1 MGTSKDSLI
10 GQVIADRYQVLEL
23 IGEGGMGRV
32 YLAEHI
38 RMGRKC
44 AIKVMSPTLALS
56 ADAISRFNREAS
68 NASRINHPHVAQ
80 IYDFG
85 GTAEKTLYL
94 AMELV
99 EGETLRGIIER
110 NGPLAPSRAAEITR
124 QVADALAAAHHLG
137 IVHRDLKPDNVMLA
151 RHHDGRDWV
160 KVVDFGIAKTMQG
173 NGDREGGGSQ
183 TLTTAGVS
191 LGTPEYMSPEQ
202 LAGERLD
209 NRTDLYSLGLV
220 LFNMLTANLPYPQV
234 TSRET
239 LVRRLTSRPVSLN
252 EIAPGRVWPPALQ
265 SALDR
270 ALAPEPGDRY
280 AAVADFGRDVVNAIA
295 ALPDPEQTV
304 RLSAITVPRAVPP
317 RRPRPVPAPARSQ
330 GMTFI
335 VAGVLVLVAAL
346 GAGALIGERSQGH
359 AVPEWLA
366 SAELLV
372 STTVLRVFASD
383 AAKRADSLTVMPND
397 TTSPTGAD
405 PSATNPGIIQSAL
418 PIAAPI
424 PTSSA
429 MSIPRASAAPIPKV
443 EPVKRTTNAKHGPT
457 PVAQTEKLR
466 ADTTPAVAD
475 TMGAARN
482 RTMGQFQHAWLQPNG
497 DSASARPGP
506 AASDSDRV
514 RLIAGDIRGHMV
526 RAEAFVRRGD
536 VQKARAEYRE
546 ATPVLRVL
554 RQLYFGTPAELEV
567 EQMVRGAARQT
578 ELSCYRTLADST
590 LRARLPAEFRCD
602 MLIPQVMSGQG
613 RGRGA
618 AFGAPPEPEARFSN
632 TSSTGQSPF
641 RSSRQ

>member
-1 MGTSKDSLI
+1 VGTSKDSLI

-32 YLAEHI
+32 YLAEHV

-85 GTAEKTLYL
+85 GTPDKTLYL

-110 NGPLAPSRAAEITR
+110 TGPLAPSRAAEITR

-137 IVHRDLKPDNVMLA
+137 IVHRDLKPDNIMLA

-173 NGDREGGGSQ
+173 NSDREGGGSQ

-239 LVRRLTSRPVSLN
+239 LVRRLTSRPVSLS
-252 EIAPGRVWPPALQ
+252 EIAPGRIWPPALQ
-265 SALDR
+265 SALDK

-280 AAVADFGRDVVNAIA
+280 SAVADFGRDVVNAIA

-304 RLSAITVPRAVPP
+304 RLNAVTAPRTVPP
-317 RRPRPVPAPARSQ
+317 RRPRPVPAPPRSR
-330 GMTFI
+330 GTAFLL
-335 VAGVLVLVAAL
+335 AGVVLLVGAL
-346 GAGALIGERSQGH
+346 GAGAFVVERSPGH
-359 AVPEWLA
+359 VVPEWLA

-372 STTVLRVFASD
+372 STTTSRVFARD
-383 AAKRADSLTVMPND
+383 TAKRGDSATAAPND

-405 PSATNPGIIQSAL
+405 PGATNPGIIQSAL
-418 PIAAPI
+418 PIATPI
-424 PTSSA
+424 PMSTA
-429 MSIPRASAAPIPKV
+429 MSIPRASAAPIPKA
-443 EPVKRTTNAKHGPT
+443 EPLKRTANPKHRAT
-457 PVAQTEKLR
+457 AVAQTEDSR
-466 ADTTPAVAD
+466 ADTTPSVPD
-475 TMGAARN
+475 TMAAMRN

-497 DSASARPGP
+497 DSAIARTGP
-506 AASDSDRV
+506 ATSDSDRV
-514 RLIAGDIRGHMV
+514 RLIGGDIRGHMV
-526 RAEAFVRRGD
+526 RAEAFVRQGD

-546 ATPVLRVL
+546 AVPVLRVL

-578 ELSCYRTLADST
+578 ELSCYRTLSDSAV
-590 LRARLPAEFRCD
+590 RARLPVEFRCD
-602 MLIPQVMSGQG
+602 MLIPQMMSGQG
-613 RGRGA
+613 RRQGA
-618 AFGAPPEPEARFSN
+618 AFSAPPEPEVSFSN
-632 TSSTGQSPF
+632 TSSTAQSPF